1 MNKGVLSSTPKSMYK
16 YTFYLCL
23 YPEKWPNL
31 IFFARIELDFVKS
44 EVLRNEALIH
54 IKWQKVSEYP
64 SFLK

>member
-1 MNKGVLSSTPKSMYK
+1 MYK